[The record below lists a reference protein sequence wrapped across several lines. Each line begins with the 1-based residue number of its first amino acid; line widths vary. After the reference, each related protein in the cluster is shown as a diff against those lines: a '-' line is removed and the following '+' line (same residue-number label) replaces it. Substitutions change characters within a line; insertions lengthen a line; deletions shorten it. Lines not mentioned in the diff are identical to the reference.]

1 MGNYLRLANGNF
13 KGEGRVEIF
22 HSDTWGTISDDYW
35 DMNDAHVVCRE
46 LGFNKAL
53 SAPKKAQ
60 FGTGSGPIW
69 LDSVQCVGTESSLTN
84 CRYNGWNI
92 HNCNHTEDASVI
104 CLTTDLS
111 MTMIWNNRMQKNNV
125 LLSRYLIRVE
135 ELDKTQMKF
144 YNNI

>member
-84 CRYNGWNI
+84 CRHNGWNI

-104 CLTTDLS
+104 CLTSDLS